1 MAHALAPH
9 FGLYHLD
16 AALVAHNTAVRHP
29 FVLTAETLPVLDR
42 AENLRAEQAVTL
54 GFERPVIDRFRL
66 LDLAVGP
73 LLDPVRRRDLDPHR
87 VEADILRL
95 LEEAHNLRPRLIF
108 RYLFVFHREP
118 PCAKAL
124 HPKSKRP
131 YRTGT
136 TYKTRYFLSTLPTKS
151 SPTLSPAPSRSCAR

>member
-9 FGLYHLD
+9 LGLYHLD
-16 AALVAHNTAVRHP
+16 AALVAHNAAVLHP
-29 FVLTAETLPVLDR
+29 FVLAAETLPVLDR
-42 AENLRAEQAVTL
+42 AGDLRAEQAVTL
-54 GFERPVIDRFRL
+54 GFEGSVIVRVRF

-73 LLDPVRRRDLDPHR
+73 RLDPVRRRDLDPHR
-87 VEADILRL
+87 VEADLLRF
-95 LEEAHNLRPRLIF
+95 LEEAENLRPRLIF

-131 YRTGT
+131 YED
-136 TYKTRYFLSTLPTKS
+136 RYDLQDPLF
-151 SPTLSPAPSRSCAR
+151 